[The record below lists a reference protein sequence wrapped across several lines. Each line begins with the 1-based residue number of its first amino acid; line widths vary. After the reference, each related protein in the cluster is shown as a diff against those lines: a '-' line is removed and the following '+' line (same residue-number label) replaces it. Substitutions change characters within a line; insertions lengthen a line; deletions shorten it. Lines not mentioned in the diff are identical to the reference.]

1 MTMLN
6 DCSGLWCIILAAGA
20 SSRLGK
26 PKQLIQYRGRPLLLH
41 AASAATSISPTR
53 TIVVL
58 GAHSL
63 RLRALLARHLQNVSV
78 IVNHQWGSGMMSSL
92 IVGLRALPSN
102 ACAALL
108 MLSDQP
114 RIDARSLN
122 RLVKAWRAKPN
133 VPAAAY
139 FSETIGAPA
148 ILPKHYWA
156 DIKLLSGDTGAR
168 SLLQQSGINTTA
180 VAMPEAA
187 LDIDTNEDLKRLKNT
202 VN

>member
-6 DCSGLWCIILAAGA
+6 DRSGLWCVILAAGA

-41 AASAATSISPTR
+41 AASAATSISPKQ

-63 RLRALLARHLQNVSV
+63 RLRALLARHLQHVSV
-78 IVNHQWGSGMMSSL
+78 IVNHQWGSGMASSL
-92 IVGLRALPSN
+92 IFGLKALPSS
-102 ACAALL
+102 ARAALL

-114 RIDARSLN
+114 RIDAHSLG
-122 RLVKAWRAKPN
+122 RLVKAWRTKPS
-133 VPAAAY
+133 VPAASY
-139 FSETIGAPA
+139 FSETIGAPT
-148 ILPKHYWA
+148 ILPKQYWA

-168 SLLQQSGINTTA
+168 SLLKQFDINTTA

-187 LDIDTNEDLKRLKNT
+187 LDIDTDEDLKRLKKL
-202 VN
+202 

>member
-1 MTMLN
+1 MTVLN
-6 DCSGLWCIILAAGA
+6 DCSGLWCVILAAGT

-41 AASAATSISPTR
+41 AVSAATSISPNR

-58 GAHSL
+58 GSHSL

-78 IVNHQWGSGMMSSL
+78 IVNHQWGSGMASSL
-92 IVGLRALPSN
+92 IVGLKALPSS
-102 ACAALL
+102 ARAALL

-114 RIDARSLN
+114 RIDARSLG
-122 RLVKAWRAKPN
+122 RLVKVWRAKPS
-133 VPAAAY
+133 VPVASY
-139 FSETIGAPA
+139 FSGTIGVPT
-148 ILPKHYWA
+148 ILPKQYWA

-168 SLLQQSGINTTA
+168 SLLKQSDINTKA

-187 LDIDTNEDLKRLKNT
+187 LDIDTDEDLRRLKT
-202 VN
+202 L